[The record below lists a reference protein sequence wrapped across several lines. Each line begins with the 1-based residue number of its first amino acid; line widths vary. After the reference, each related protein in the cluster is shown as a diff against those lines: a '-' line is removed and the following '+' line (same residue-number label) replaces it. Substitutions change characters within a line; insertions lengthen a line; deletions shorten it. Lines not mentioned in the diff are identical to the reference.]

1 MIVNKVLGMN
11 FHSIDE
17 NNLVDLINKQLVSG
31 KKQKYISI
39 TNTEALYFGNKNI
52 KHFNYIN
59 NAFLSLCDGIGVKI
73 AAISKKKKII
83 RYNGPKLFNDII
95 NHGQKNNWKH
105 YFLGGKKNVVN
116 KLEEVVRH
124 NYPKAKIVGTYSPP
138 FRDLNSHEEK
148 EMINEINM
156 LKPDFIWIGLGLPK
170 QENWIMKYLDK
181 IDVGFAIGVGAVF
194 DTQTGNVKRAPW
206 LLQRI
211 GLEWFYRVMFEPR
224 MIPRLARSF
233 KIMFKVIFKK
243 KNKK

>member
-1 MIVNKVLGMN
+1 M
-11 FHSIDE
+11 
-17 NNLVDLINKQLVSG
+17 
-31 KKQKYISI
+31 
-39 TNTEALYFGNKNI
+39 
-52 KHFNYIN
+52 
-59 NAFLSLCDGIGVKI
+59 
-73 AAISKKKKII
+73 
-83 RYNGPKLFNDII
+83 
-95 NHGQKNNWKH
+95 
-105 YFLGGKKNVVN
+105 GGKKNVVN